1 MALRPAGR
9 ARLRVRPRTLRGRL
23 TLVFAL
29 VTFGLAVLV
38 GILVDVEYRS
48 SLKSALD
55 AGLRTRFAAIAQ
67 EVTAVPAGSKTIKPA
82 IPDAESF
89 AQVIDAQNHVLA
101 AAPPALNA
109 RSVLN
114 GKELATALDH
124 RATLVRDAGPRHE
137 ASRLLAGPSGT
148 AAQPVVV
155 VVGSTLEE
163 TNSAQHRLELA
174 LAIGLPALA
183 ALLTVAG
190 WFLAGAALAPVQ
202 SMIEEADNIS
212 ARAAR
217 RLSRRLAVRD
227 EAGEELAQLARRL
240 NALLERIE
248 DALEH
253 ERVFLDDASHELRT
267 PISIARG
274 ELELARLQA
283 EAGSEIA
290 AALDSA
296 LEEIDRLDHLAV
308 NLLVLARMRSAGPP
322 PDTVVEL
329 APVARRAVD
338 RALAAD
344 GRGRVTTVQG
354 DAATVGDA
362 DALERAVRNVVEN
375 ALRYA
380 RHEVVVDLSTS
391 NGEALVEVRDD
402 GPGFPEGLLAGA
414 VGRFVAGD
422 SPEAYGGAGLGLAI
436 VDAIVGAHGGRLEI
450 ANRDDARGAVVRV
463 RVPARPN
470 GDGT

>member
-163 TNSAQHRLELA
+163 TNSAQHS
-174 LAIGLPALA
+174 G
-183 ALLTVAG
+183 
-190 WFLAGAALAPVQ
+190 
-202 SMIEEADNIS
+202 
-212 ARAAR
+212 ARARHRPADPRGPAHRR
-217 RLSRRLAVRD
+217 RLVPRRRR
-227 EAGEELAQLARRL
+227 AR
-240 NALLERIE
+240 A
-248 DALEH
+248 
-253 ERVFLDDASHELRT
+253 
-267 PISIARG
+267 
-274 ELELARLQA
+274 
-283 EAGSEIA
+283 
-290 AALDSA
+290 
-296 LEEIDRLDHLAV
+296 
-308 NLLVLARMRSAGPP
+308 
-322 PDTVVEL
+322 
-329 APVARRAVD
+329 RAVD
-338 RALAAD
+338 DRGGRQHLGARGTPSLASAC
-344 GRGRVTTVQG
+344 GARRGR
-354 DAATVGDA
+354 
-362 DALERAVRNVVEN
+362 
-375 ALRYA
+375 
-380 RHEVVVDLSTS
+380 
-391 NGEALVEVRDD
+391 
-402 GPGFPEGLLAGA
+402 
-414 VGRFVAGD
+414 
-422 SPEAYGGAGLGLAI
+422 
-436 VDAIVGAHGGRLEI
+436 
-450 ANRDDARGAVVRV
+450 
-463 RVPARPN
+463 
-470 GDGT
+470 